1 MQEVFWL
8 SFPANYRSGDWAFS
22 QTNLDFLPNLTF
34 NKSVDFIVLRGS
46 ILVLT
51 SGIVVKLK

>member
-1 MQEVFWL
+1 MQKVFWL
-8 SFPANYRSGDWAFS
+8 SFPANCRSGDWALS
-22 QTNLDFLPNLTF
+22 QTNLDFLPSLTF

-51 SGIVVKLK
+51 SGTVVKLK